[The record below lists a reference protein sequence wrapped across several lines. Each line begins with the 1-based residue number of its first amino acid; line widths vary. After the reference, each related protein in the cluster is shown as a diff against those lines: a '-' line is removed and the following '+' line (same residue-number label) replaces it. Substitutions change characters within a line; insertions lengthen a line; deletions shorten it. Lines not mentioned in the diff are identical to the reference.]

1 MPSAWRIVKKEFAS
15 VAFDGEGA
23 RKNGGRWNSVGT
35 ALVYLSGSQAL
46 AVLEMLVHLHDADA
60 LRDGWVL
67 FEVTYETRHRREVGK
82 SDLPSNWASSP
93 APRDA
98 ALVGDRWSSQKKSLL
113 LGVPSAILP
122 AESNVLLNPHH
133 PAVKE
138 LTISRPAKLDI
149 DPRLLRRR

>member
-1 MPSAWRIVKKEFAS
+1 MPSAWRIVKKEFAAK
-15 VAFDGEGA
+15 AFDGEGA
-23 RKNGGRWNSVGT
+23 RLNGGRWNSVGT
-35 ALVYLSGSQAL
+35 PLVYLSGSQAL

-67 FEVTYETRHRREVGK
+67 FEVEYEARHRRESSK
-82 SDLPSNWASSP
+82 ADLPADWASSP
-93 APRDA
+93 APRSA
-98 ALVGDRWSSQKKSLL
+98 AAVGDRWQAQKKSLL

-122 AESNVLLNPHH
+122 AESNVLLNPRH
-133 PAVKE
+133 PAMKE